1 MSDAFTPDEIE
12 ELRTLLEVEKIKKT
26 KLLYSQLMDSRDI
39 DGLAEIFAD
48 DAVCEFGPD
57 YGVWKGKEEIR
68 TNYKGVFNAER
79 EGADA
84 VLYGGFHV
92 TTNQWVELT
101 GPDTAV
107 SRTYLIDTVHEP
119 DPRTNP
125 IIWLGLYDE
134 DYVKVN
140 GEWKIKRSTLQFL
153 WPQRMVTDGKDGPW
167 PGPFPPAGS

>member
-48 DAVCEFGPD
+48 DAVCEFGPE

-84 VLYGGFHV
+84 VLYGG
-92 TTNQWVELT
+92 
-101 GPDTAV
+101 
-107 SRTYLIDTVHEP
+107 YL
-119 DPRTNP
+119 
-125 IIWLGLYDE
+125 
-134 DYVKVN
+134 
-140 GEWKIKRSTLQFL
+140 EWRARQIAEMRQSH
-153 WPQRMVTDGKDGPW
+153 GK
-167 PGPFPPAGS
+167 AHR